1 LLTYCNEIC
10 RICGL
15 YTRLYILKFGE
26 YMCYISRDIGFFLKV
41 TFLARPVNVET
52 NTENRGQS
60 NVAKV
65 DIARLIMSCAK
76 EILSM
81 SSIIFSRWRHTS

>member
-1 LLTYCNEIC
+1 
-10 RICGL
+10 
-15 YTRLYILKFGE
+15 
-26 YMCYISRDIGFFLKV
+26 MCYIFRDIGFFLGV

-81 SSIIFSRWRHTS
+81 SSIIFSRWRHTSWSRSFVYWDFYVGKREVVWGQQWYH